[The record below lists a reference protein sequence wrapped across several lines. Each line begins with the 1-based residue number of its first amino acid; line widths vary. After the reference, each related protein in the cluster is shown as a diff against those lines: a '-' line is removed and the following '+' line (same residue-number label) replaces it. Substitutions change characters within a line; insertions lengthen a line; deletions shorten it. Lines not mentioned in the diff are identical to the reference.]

1 MIEALKNRGFVVQER
16 TETNELSSDFLQRY
30 NNLPADYLKFLDK
43 FQLITN
49 KDDNAWFNSIEDFN
63 GESDSEFRWNEYEM
77 MSLEALEDD
86 EEACNE
92 VRSFWN
98 THIPIAMAVEG
109 EYQYLCIDL
118 SPENYGKIYYGL
130 EPEFEDLADFL
141 CNSFNQ
147 LLELLSSDSEDNK
160 LISFK

>member
-1 MIEALKNRGFVVQER
+1 MIETLENKGFVVQER
-16 TETNELSSDFLQRY
+16 TEANELSSDFLQRY
-30 NNLPADYLKFLDK
+30 NNLPANYLKFLNE

-63 GESDSEFRWNEYEM
+63 GESDSGFRWNEYEM
-77 MSLEALEDD
+77 MSLEALEGD

-92 VRSFWN
+92 IHNFWN

-118 SPENYGKIYYGL
+118 SPENYGKIYYGV
-130 EPEFEDLADFL
+130 EPEFEDSADFVCDSL
-141 CNSFNQ
+141 NQ
-147 LLELLSSDSEDNK
+147 LLELLSSDSEDSR
-160 LISFK
+160 LTSFK

>member
-1 MIEALKNRGFVVQER
+1 MIETLRNRGFVVQER
-16 TETNELSSDFLQRY
+16 TEANELSSDFLQRY
-30 NNLPADYLKFLDK
+30 NNLPSDYLKFLDK

-63 GESDSEFRWNEYEM
+63 GESDSGFCWNEYEI

-92 VRSFWN
+92 IRSFWN

-109 EYQYLCIDL
+109 DYQYLCIDL
-118 SPENYGKIYYGL
+118 SPENYGKIYYGV
-130 EPEFEDLADFL
+130 EPEFEDSADFL

-147 LLELLSSDSEDNK
+147 LLELLSSDSEDSR
-160 LISFK
+160 LMAFQ

>member
-1 MIEALKNRGFVVQER
+1 MIEALRNRGFVVQER
-16 TETNELSSDFLQRY
+16 KEANELSSDFLQRY
-30 NNLPADYLKFLDK
+30 NNLPTDYLKFLNE

-63 GESDSEFRWNEYEM
+63 GESDSGFRWNEYEM
-77 MSLEALEDD
+77 MSLKALGDD

-92 VRSFWN
+92 TRNFWN
-98 THIPIAMAVEG
+98 IHIPIAMVVEG

-130 EPEFEDLADFL
+130 EPEFEDSADYL
-141 CNSFNQ
+141 CSSFNQ
-147 LLELLSSDSEDNK
+147 LLELLASDSEDSR
-160 LISFK
+160 LIAFN

>member
-1 MIEALKNRGFVVQER
+1 MIETLRNGGFVVKER
-16 TETNELSSDFLQRY
+16 TEANELSSAFLQRY

-49 KDDNAWFNSIEDFN
+49 KDDNVWFNSMEDFN
-63 GESDSEFRWNEYEM
+63 GESDSGFRWNEYEI

-92 VRSFWN
+92 IRHFWN

-118 SPENYGKIYYGL
+118 SPENYGKIYYGV
-130 EPEFEDLADFL
+130 EPEFEDSADFL
-141 CNSFNQ
+141 CSSFNQ
-147 LLELLSSDSEDNK
+147 LLELLSSDSKDSR
-160 LISFK
+160 LIAFK

>member
-30 NNLPADYLKFLDK
+30 NNQPADYLKFLDK

-130 EPEFEDLADFL
+130 EPEFEDSADFL

>member
-1 MIEALKNRGFVVQER
+1 MIEALSNRGFVVQER

-30 NNLPADYLKFLDK
+30 NNLPTDYLKFLDK

-130 EPEFEDLADFL
+130 EPEFEDSADFL

>member
-1 MIEALKNRGFVVQER
+1 MIEALRNRGFVVQER
-16 TETNELSSDFLQRY
+16 TEANELSSDFLQRY
-30 NNLPADYLKFLDK
+30 NTLPTDYLKFLNE

-63 GESDSEFRWNEYEM
+63 GESDSGFRWNEFEM
-77 MSLEALEDD
+77 MSLEALGDD

-92 VRSFWN
+92 ICNFWN
-98 THIPIAMAVEG
+98 IHIPIAIAVEG

-118 SPENYGKIYYGL
+118 STENYGKIYYGL
-130 EPEFEDLADFL
+130 EPEFEDSADLL

-147 LLELLSSDSEDNK
+147 LLELLSSDNEDSR

>member
-1 MIEALKNRGFVVQER
+1 MIEALRNRGFIVQER
-16 TETNELSSDFLQRY
+16 TKANKLSSTFLQRY
-30 NNLPADYLKFLDK
+30 NNLPADYMKFLNE

-63 GESDSEFRWNEYEM
+63 GVSDSEIRWNEFEI
-77 MSLEALEDD
+77 MSLETFEGD

-92 VRSFWN
+92 IRNFWN

-118 SPENYGKIYYGL
+118 SFENYGKIYYGL
-130 EPEFEDLADFL
+130 EPEFENSADFL

-147 LLELLSSDSEDNK
+147 LLELFSSDCEDSR

>member
-130 EPEFEDLADFL
+130 EPEFEDSADFL